1 VIQNKVVHLI
11 TTIAMGGAEKQLLVL
26 VREQILQGL
35 EVEIFYL
42 KRIPELKEEFERIG
56 AKVNSSLA
64 NQSFFSQV
72 LKFRRI
78 QRSNNFFIH
87 THLPQAELVAALCCK
102 KKSFVISR
110 HNFEPFWPNKP
121 RFISTILSKYVS
133 SRAVHVVAISYAIK
147 DYLLSSNEVPKNLK
161 ITVVYYGFNNQITK
175 PRNMNQINDME
186 LNSTSDFKIGTIGR
200 LVPGK
205 NYQTLLSALAQV
217 CQVNPRVKLFIV
229 GDGVSKNE
237 LLELV
242 QNLDLAGNII
252 WLGRTAYIDEFLQKI
267 DLFVF
272 PSLGEG
278 FGLVLLEA
286 MLASKPIIA
295 ANNSAI
301 PEVLG
306 ASYSGLF
313 PTTDSKI
320 LSQKILEVSEDS
332 LESQN
337 LVDEYSKQIQLFSA
351 KNMADKILK
360 IYTEC
365 GF

>member
-1 VIQNKVVHLI
+1 MKKNHIIHLI
-11 TTIAMGGAEKQLLVL
+11 TTIERGGAEKQLLIL
-26 VREQILQGL
+26 TQEQVAQNLDI
-35 EVEIFYL
+35 EIFYL
-42 KRIPELKEEFERIG
+42 KGIPELKEEFERIG

-87 THLPQAELVAALCCK
+87 THLPQAELVAALSCK

-110 HNFEPFWPNKP
+110 HNFESFWPNKP
-121 RFISTILSKYVS
+121 RFMSTVLSRYVS
-133 SRAVHVVAISYAIK
+133 SRAAQVVAISHAIK

-161 ITVVYYGFNNQITK
+161 ITVVYYGFNNQRTK
-175 PRNMNQINDME
+175 PRSMNQINDME

-217 CQVNPRVKLFIV
+217 CKVNPRIKLFIV
-229 GDGVSKNE
+229 GDGTSKNE
-237 LLELV
+237 LLELA
-242 QNLDLAGNII
+242 QNLDLTENII
-252 WLGRTAYIDEFLQKI
+252 WLGRTEHIDEFLQKI

-320 LSQKILEVSEDS
+320 LSQKILEVVGDS

-337 LVDEYSKQIQLFSA
+337 LVDEYSKQIQLFSS
-351 KNMADKILK
+351 KEMADKILN
-360 IYTEC
+360 IYTQY

>member
-1 VIQNKVVHLI
+1 MIKNKVTHLI
-11 TTIAMGGAEKQLLVL
+11 TTIAMGGAEKQLLIL
-26 VREQILQGL
+26 AQEQILQGL

-42 KRIPELKEEFERIG
+42 KGIPELKEEFEKSG
-56 AKVNSSLA
+56 VKVNSTLVGR
-64 NQSFFSQV
+64 SFFNQV
-72 LKFRRI
+72 QIFRKLHH
-78 QRSNNFFIH
+78 NNYSFTH
-87 THLPQAELVAALCCK
+87 THLPQAELVAALSCK

-110 HNFEPFWPNKP
+110 HNFEPFWPDKP
-121 RFISTILSKYVS
+121 RFISRLLSKYVS
-133 SRAVHVVAISYAIK
+133 SRAAHIVAISHAIK

-161 ITVVYYGFNNQITK
+161 ITVIHYGFNNQRIT
-175 PRNMNQINDME
+175 PHNMNQINNVG

-205 NYQTLLSALAQV
+205 NYQTLLSALAEV
-217 CQVNPRVKLFIV
+217 CKVNPRVKLFIV
-229 GDGVSKNE
+229 GGGVSKNKLRE
-237 LLELV
+237 FA
-242 QNLDLAGNII
+242 QNLDLDGNIT
-252 WLGRTAYIDEFLQKI
+252 WLGRTGYIDEFLQKI

-306 ASYSGLF
+306 TTYSGLF
-313 PTTDSKI
+313 PTTNSKI
-320 LSQKILEVSEDS
+320 LSQKILEVVGDS
-332 LESQN
+332 LKSKI
-337 LVDEYSKQIQLFSA
+337 LVDEYSKQIQLFSS
-351 KNMADKILK
+351 KEMAGKILK

>member
-1 VIQNKVVHLI
+1 
-11 TTIAMGGAEKQLLVL
+11 MGGAEKQLLIL

-72 LKFRRI
+72 RKFRRI
-78 QRSNNFFIH
+78 QRNNNFLIH
-87 THLPQAELVAALCCK
+87 THLPQAELVAALSCK

-110 HNFEPFWPNKP
+110 HNFESFWPNKP
-121 RFISTILSKYVS
+121 RFISTVLSRYVS
-133 SRAVHVVAISYAIK
+133 SRAAQVVAISNAVK
-147 DYLLSSNEVPKNLK
+147 EYLSSSNEVPKNLK
-161 ITVVYYGFNNQITK
+161 IKVVHYGFNNQRIT
-175 PRNMNQINDME
+175 PNNMDQINDIE

-205 NYQTLLSALAQV
+205 NYQTLFSALAQV
-217 CQVNPRVKLFIV
+217 CKVNPRVKLFIV

-237 LLELV
+237 LLEFA
-242 QNLDLAGNII
+242 QNLNLTKNII
-252 WLGRTAYIDEFLQKI
+252 WLGRTGHTDEFLQKI

-306 ASYSGLF
+306 ATYSGLF

-320 LSQKILEVSEDS
+320 LSQKILDVAGDS

-337 LVDEYSKQIQLFSA
+337 LIDEYSKQIQLFSS
-351 KNMADKILK
+351 KEMASKILK

>member
-1 VIQNKVVHLI
+1 
-11 TTIAMGGAEKQLLVL
+11 MGGAEKQLLIL

-56 AKVNSSLA
+56 AKVNSLLA

-72 LKFRRI
+72 RKFRRI
-78 QRSNNFFIH
+78 QRNNNFLIH
-87 THLPQAELVAALCCK
+87 THLPQAELVAALSCK

-110 HNFEPFWPNKP
+110 HNFESFWPNKP
-121 RFISTILSKYVS
+121 RFISIVLSRYVS
-133 SRAVHVVAISYAIK
+133 SRAAQVVAISNAVK
-147 DYLLSSNEVPKNLK
+147 EYLSSSNEVPKNLK
-161 ITVVYYGFNNQITK
+161 IKVVHYGFNNQRIT
-175 PRNMNQINDME
+175 PNNINQINDIE

-205 NYQTLLSALAQV
+205 NYQTLFSALAQV
-217 CQVNPRVKLFIV
+217 CKVNPRVKLFIV

-237 LLELV
+237 LLEFA
-242 QNLDLAGNII
+242 QNLNLTKNII
-252 WLGRTAYIDEFLQKI
+252 WLGRTGHTDEFLQKI

-306 ASYSGLF
+306 ATYSGLF

-320 LSQKILEVSEDS
+320 LSQKILDVAGDS

-337 LVDEYSKQIQLFSA
+337 LIDEYSKQIQLFSS
-351 KNMADKILK
+351 KEMASKILK

>member
-1 VIQNKVVHLI
+1 MNKYRIIHLI
-11 TTIAMGGAEKQLLVL
+11 TTIERGGAEKQLLIL
-26 VREQILQGL
+26 TQEQVAQNLDI
-35 EVEIFYL
+35 EIFYL
-42 KRIPELKEEFERIG
+42 KGIPELKEEFERIG

-87 THLPQAELVAALCCK
+87 THLPQAELLAALSCK

-110 HNFEPFWPNKP
+110 HNFEPFWPKKP

-133 SRAVHVVAISYAIK
+133 SRAVHVVAISHAIK
-147 DYLLSSNEVPKNLK
+147 DYLLSSNEVAKNLK
-161 ITVVYYGFNNQITK
+161 ITVVYYGFNNQRTK
-175 PRNMNQINDME
+175 PRSMNQINDME

-217 CQVNPRVKLFIV
+217 CKVNPRIKLFIV
-229 GDGVSKNE
+229 GDGTSKNE
-237 LLELV
+237 LLELA
-242 QNLDLAGNII
+242 QNLDLTENII
-252 WLGRTAYIDEFLQKI
+252 WLGRTEHIDEFLQKI

-320 LSQKILEVSEDS
+320 LSQKILEVVGDS

-337 LVDEYSKQIQLFSA
+337 LVDEYSKQIQLFSS
-351 KNMADKILK
+351 KEMADKILN
-360 IYTEC
+360 IYTQY

>member
-1 VIQNKVVHLI
+1 MNKNRIIHLI
-11 TTIAMGGAEKQLLVL
+11 TTIERGGAEKQLLIL
-26 VREQILQGL
+26 TQEQVAQNLDI
-35 EVEIFYL
+35 EIFYL
-42 KRIPELKEEFERIG
+42 KGIPELKEEFERIG

-87 THLPQAELVAALCCK
+87 THLPQAELLAALSCK

-110 HNFEPFWPNKP
+110 HNFEPFWPKKS

-133 SRAVHVVAISYAIK
+133 SRAVHVVAISHAIK

-161 ITVVYYGFNNQITK
+161 ITVVYYGFNNQRTK
-175 PRNMNQINDME
+175 PRSMNQINDME

-217 CQVNPRVKLFIV
+217 CKVNPRIKLFIV
-229 GDGVSKNE
+229 GDGTSKNE
-237 LLELV
+237 LLELA
-242 QNLDLAGNII
+242 QNLDLTGNII
-252 WLGRTAYIDEFLQKI
+252 WLGRTEHIDEFLQKI

-320 LSQKILEVSEDS
+320 LSQKILEVVGDS

-337 LVDEYSKQIQLFSA
+337 LIDEYSKQIQLFSS
-351 KNMADKILK
+351 KEMADKILN
-360 IYTEC
+360 IYTQC

>member
-1 VIQNKVVHLI
+1 MNKNRIIHLI
-11 TTIAMGGAEKQLLVL
+11 TTIERGGAEKQLLIL
-26 VREQILQGL
+26 TQEQVAQNLDI
-35 EVEIFYL
+35 EIFYL
-42 KRIPELKEEFERIG
+42 KGIPELKEEFERIG

-72 LKFRRI
+72 LEFRRI

-87 THLPQAELVAALCCK
+87 THLPQAELLAALSCK

-110 HNFEPFWPNKP
+110 HNFEPFWPKKP

-133 SRAVHVVAISYAIK
+133 SRAVHVVAISHAIK

-161 ITVVYYGFNNQITK
+161 ITVVYYGFNNQRTK
-175 PRNMNQINDME
+175 PRSMNQINDME

-217 CQVNPRVKLFIV
+217 CKVNPRIKLFIV
-229 GDGVSKNE
+229 GDGTSKNE
-237 LLELV
+237 LLELA
-242 QNLDLAGNII
+242 QNLDLTGNII
-252 WLGRTAYIDEFLQKI
+252 WLGRTEHIDEFLQKI

-320 LSQKILEVSEDS
+320 LSQKILEVAGDS

-337 LVDEYSKQIQLFSA
+337 LVDEYSKQIQLFSS
-351 KNMADKILK
+351 KEMADKILN
-360 IYTEC
+360 IYTQY

>member
-1 VIQNKVVHLI
+1 
-11 TTIAMGGAEKQLLVL
+11 MGGAEKQLLIL

-56 AKVNSSLA
+56 AKVNSLLA

-72 LKFRRI
+72 RKFRRI
-78 QRSNNFFIH
+78 QRNNNFLIH
-87 THLPQAELVAALCCK
+87 THLPQAELVAALSCK

-110 HNFEPFWPNKP
+110 HNFESFWPDKP
-121 RFISTILSKYVS
+121 RFIATVLSRYVS
-133 SRAVHVVAISYAIK
+133 SRAAQVVAISNAVR

-161 ITVVYYGFNNQITK
+161 IKVVHYGFNNQRIT
-175 PRNMNQINDME
+175 PNNINQINDIE

-205 NYQTLLSALAQV
+205 NYQTLFSALAQV
-217 CQVNPRVKLFIV
+217 CKVNPRVKLFIV

-237 LLELV
+237 LLEFA
-242 QNLDLAGNII
+242 QNLNLTKNII
-252 WLGRTAYIDEFLQKI
+252 WLGRTGHTDEFLQKI

-295 ANNSAI
+295 ADNSAI

-306 ASYSGLF
+306 ATYSGLF

-320 LSQKILEVSEDS
+320 LSQKILDVAGDS

-337 LVDEYSKQIQLFSA
+337 LIDEYSKQIQLFSS
-351 KNMADKILK
+351 KEMASKILK

>member
-1 VIQNKVVHLI
+1 
-11 TTIAMGGAEKQLLVL
+11 MGGAEKQLLIL

-72 LKFRRI
+72 RKFRRI
-78 QRSNNFFIH
+78 QRNNNFLIH
-87 THLPQAELVAALCCK
+87 THLPQAELVAALSCK

-110 HNFEPFWPNKP
+110 HNFESFWPNKP
-121 RFISTILSKYVS
+121 RFISTVLSRYVS
-133 SRAVHVVAISYAIK
+133 SRAAQVVAISNAVK
-147 DYLLSSNEVPKNLK
+147 EYLSSSNEVPKNLK
-161 ITVVYYGFNNQITK
+161 IKVVHYGFNNQRIT
-175 PRNMNQINDME
+175 PNNINQINDIE

-205 NYQTLLSALAQV
+205 NYQTLFSALAQV
-217 CQVNPRVKLFIV
+217 CKVNPRVKLFIV

-237 LLELV
+237 LLEFA
-242 QNLDLAGNII
+242 QNLNLTKNII
-252 WLGRTAYIDEFLQKI
+252 WLGRTGHTDEFLQKI

-295 ANNSAI
+295 ADNSAI

-306 ASYSGLF
+306 ATYSGLF

-320 LSQKILEVSEDS
+320 LSQKILDVAGDS

-337 LVDEYSKQIQLFSA
+337 LIDEYSKQIQLFSS
-351 KNMADKILK
+351 KEMASKILK

>member
-1 VIQNKVVHLI
+1 
-11 TTIAMGGAEKQLLVL
+11 MGGAEKQLLIL

-72 LKFRRI
+72 RKFRRI
-78 QRSNNFFIH
+78 QRNNNFLIH
-87 THLPQAELVAALCCK
+87 THLPQAELVAALSCK

-110 HNFEPFWPNKP
+110 HNFESFWPNKP
-121 RFISTILSKYVS
+121 RFISTVLSRYVS
-133 SRAVHVVAISYAIK
+133 SRAAQVVAISNAVK
-147 DYLLSSNEVPKNLK
+147 EYLSSSNEVPKNLK
-161 ITVVYYGFNNQITK
+161 IKVVHYGFNNQRIT
-175 PRNMNQINDME
+175 PNNINQINDIE

-205 NYQTLLSALAQV
+205 NYQTLFSALAQV
-217 CQVNPRVKLFIV
+217 CKVNPRVKLFIV

-237 LLELV
+237 LLEFA
-242 QNLDLAGNII
+242 QNLNLTKNII
-252 WLGRTAYIDEFLQKI
+252 WLGRTGHTDEFLQKI

-306 ASYSGLF
+306 ATYSGLF

-320 LSQKILEVSEDS
+320 LSQKILDVAGDS

-337 LVDEYSKQIQLFSA
+337 LIDEYSKQIQLFSS
-351 KNMADKILK
+351 KEMASKILK

>member
-1 VIQNKVVHLI
+1 MIQNKVVHLI
-11 TTIAMGGAEKQLLVL
+11 TTIAMGGAEKQLLIL

-56 AKVNSSLA
+56 AKVNSLLA

-72 LKFRRI
+72 RKFRRI
-78 QRSNNFFIH
+78 QRNNNFLIH
-87 THLPQAELVAALCCK
+87 THLPQAELVAALSCK

-110 HNFEPFWPNKP
+110 HNFESFWPNKP
-121 RFISTILSKYVS
+121 RFISTVLSRYVS
-133 SRAVHVVAISYAIK
+133 SRAAQVVAISNAVK
-147 DYLLSSNEVPKNLK
+147 EYLSSSNEVPKNLK
-161 ITVVYYGFNNQITK
+161 IKVVHYGFNNQRIT
-175 PRNMNQINDME
+175 PNNINQINDIE

-205 NYQTLLSALAQV
+205 NYQTLFSALAQV
-217 CQVNPRVKLFIV
+217 CKVNPRVKLFIV

-237 LLELV
+237 LLEFA
-242 QNLDLAGNII
+242 QNLNLTENII
-252 WLGRTAYIDEFLQKI
+252 WLGRTGYIDEFLQKI

-320 LSQKILEVSEDS
+320 LSQKILEVVGDS

-337 LVDEYSKQIQLFSA
+337 LVDEYSKQIQLFSS
-351 KNMADKILK
+351 KEMADKILN
-360 IYTEC
+360 IYTQC

>member
-1 VIQNKVVHLI
+1 MKKNHIIHLI
-11 TTIAMGGAEKQLLVL
+11 TTIERGGAEKQLLIL
-26 VREQILQGL
+26 TQEQVAQKLD
-35 EVEIFYL
+35 VEIFYL
-42 KRIPELKEEFERIG
+42 KGIPELKEEFERIG

-72 LKFRRI
+72 RKFRRI
-78 QRSNNFFIH
+78 QRNNNFLIH
-87 THLPQAELVAALCCK
+87 THLPQAELVAALSCK

-110 HNFEPFWPNKP
+110 HNFESFWPNKP
-121 RFISTILSKYVS
+121 RFISTVLSRYVS
-133 SRAVHVVAISYAIK
+133 SRAAQVVAISNAVK
-147 DYLLSSNEVPKNLK
+147 EYLSSSNEIPKNLK
-161 ITVVYYGFNNQITK
+161 IKVVHYGFNNQRIT
-175 PRNMNQINDME
+175 PNNINQINDIE

-205 NYQTLLSALAQV
+205 NYQTLFSALAQV
-217 CQVNPRVKLFIV
+217 CKVNPRVKLFIV

-237 LLELV
+237 LLEFA
-242 QNLDLAGNII
+242 QNLNLTKNII
-252 WLGRTAYIDEFLQKI
+252 WLGRTGHTDEFLQKI

-295 ANNSAI
+295 ADNSAI

-306 ASYSGLF
+306 ATYSGLF

-320 LSQKILEVSEDS
+320 LSQKILDVAGDS

-337 LVDEYSKQIQLFSA
+337 LIDEYSKQIQLFSS
-351 KNMADKILK
+351 KEMASKILK

>member
-1 VIQNKVVHLI
+1 
-11 TTIAMGGAEKQLLVL
+11 MGGAEKQLLIL
-26 VREQILQGL
+26 AREQILQGL

-42 KRIPELKEEFERIG
+42 KGIPELKEQFEAIG

-72 LKFRRI
+72 RKFRRL
-78 QRSNNFFIH
+78 QHNDNFFTH
-87 THLPQAELVAALCCK
+87 THLPQAELVAALSCK

-110 HNFEPFWPNKP
+110 HNFERFWPKKP

-133 SRAVHVVAISYAIK
+133 SRAVHVVAISLAIK

-161 ITVVYYGFNNQITK
+161 ITVVYYGFNNQ
-175 PRNMNQINDME
+175 RVASNNMNQINDTE
-186 LNSTSDFKIGTIGR
+186 LNNTSDFKIGTIGR

-217 CQVNPRVKLFIV
+217 CKVNPRVKLFIV

-237 LLELV
+237 LLKYA
-242 QNLDLAGNII
+242 QNLNLTENII
-252 WLGRTAYIDEFLQKI
+252 WLGRTAHIYEFLQKI

-313 PTTDSKI
+313 PTINSKI
-320 LSQKILEVSEDS
+320 LSQKILEVVGDS
-332 LESQN
+332 LKSRN
-337 LVDEYSKQIQLFSA
+337 LVDEYSKQIQLFSS
-351 KNMADKILK
+351 KEMAGKILK

>member
-11 TTIAMGGAEKQLLVL
+11 TTIAMGGAEKQLLIL

-56 AKVNSSLA
+56 AKVNSLLA

-72 LKFRRI
+72 RKFRRI
-78 QRSNNFFIH
+78 QRNNNFLIH
-87 THLPQAELVAALCCK
+87 THLPQAELVAALSCK

-110 HNFEPFWPNKP
+110 HNFESFWPNKP
-121 RFISTILSKYVS
+121 RFISIVLSRYVS
-133 SRAVHVVAISYAIK
+133 SRAAQVVAISNAVK
-147 DYLLSSNEVPKNLK
+147 EYLSSSNEVPKNLK
-161 ITVVYYGFNNQITK
+161 IKVVHYGFNNQRIT
-175 PRNMNQINDME
+175 PNNINQINDIE

-205 NYQTLLSALAQV
+205 NYQTLFSALAQV
-217 CQVNPRVKLFIV
+217 CKVNPRVKLFIV

-237 LLELV
+237 LLEFA
-242 QNLDLAGNII
+242 QNLNLTKNII
-252 WLGRTAYIDEFLQKI
+252 WLGRTGHTDEFLQKI

-306 ASYSGLF
+306 ATYSGLF

-320 LSQKILEVSEDS
+320 LSQKILDVAGDS

-337 LVDEYSKQIQLFSA
+337 LIDEYSKQIQLFSS
-351 KNMADKILK
+351 KEMASKILK

>member
-1 VIQNKVVHLI
+1 MIQNKVVHLI
-11 TTIAMGGAEKQLLVL
+11 TTIAMGGAEKQLLIL

-72 LKFRRI
+72 RKFRRI
-78 QRSNNFFIH
+78 QRNNNFLIH
-87 THLPQAELVAALCCK
+87 THLPQAELVAALSCK

-110 HNFEPFWPNKP
+110 HNFESFWPNKP
-121 RFISTILSKYVS
+121 RFISTVLSRYVS
-133 SRAVHVVAISYAIK
+133 SRAAQVVAISNAVK
-147 DYLLSSNEVPKNLK
+147 EYLSSSNEVPKNLK
-161 ITVVYYGFNNQITK
+161 IKVVHYGFNNQRIT
-175 PRNMNQINDME
+175 PNNINQINDIE

-205 NYQTLLSALAQV
+205 NYQTLFSALAQV
-217 CQVNPRVKLFIV
+217 CKVNPRVKLFIV

-237 LLELV
+237 LLEFA
-242 QNLDLAGNII
+242 QNLNLTKNII
-252 WLGRTAYIDEFLQKI
+252 WLGRTGHTDEFLQKI

-306 ASYSGLF
+306 ATYSGLF

-320 LSQKILEVSEDS
+320 LSQKILDVAGDS

-337 LVDEYSKQIQLFSA
+337 LIDEYSKQIQLFSS
-351 KNMADKILK
+351 KEMASKILK

>member
-1 VIQNKVVHLI
+1 VIQNKVIHLI
-11 TTIAMGGAEKQLLVL
+11 TTIAMGGAEKQLLIL
-26 VREQILQGL
+26 AREQILQGL

-42 KRIPELKEEFERIG
+42 KGIPELKEQFETIG

-72 LKFRRI
+72 RKFRRL
-78 QRSNNFFIH
+78 QHNDNFFTH
-87 THLPQAELVAALCCK
+87 THLPQAELVAALSCK

-110 HNFEPFWPNKP
+110 HNFERFWPKKP

-133 SRAVHVVAISYAIK
+133 SRAVHVVAISLAIK

-161 ITVVYYGFNNQITK
+161 ITVVYYGFNNQRIASN
-175 PRNMNQINDME
+175 NMNQINDTE
-186 LNSTSDFKIGTIGR
+186 LNNTSDFKIGTIGR

-217 CQVNPRVKLFIV
+217 CKVNPRVKLFIV

-237 LLELV
+237 LLKYA
-242 QNLDLAGNII
+242 QNLNLTENII
-252 WLGRTAYIDEFLQKI
+252 WLGRTAHIYEFLQKI

-313 PTTDSKI
+313 PTINSKI
-320 LSQKILEVSEDS
+320 LSQKILEVVGDS
-332 LESQN
+332 LKSRN
-337 LVDEYSKQIQLFSA
+337 LVDEYSKQIQLFSS
-351 KNMADKILK
+351 KEMAGKILK